1 MTKAEILEA
10 INATIAP
17 NNVKGITAEALAN
30 ILTEIVNAT
39 PEGGSGAGGEYIDM
53 TMANPDDPTSME
65 LTPEAMA
72 HNAEVY
78 NKLLTAVNGVQAVPM
93 VSVSMGADMGMGMFA
108 DYVALEE
115 PESET
120 PNIIIGTHL
129 SMGEFTNYMV
139 QAVDMVTSETTS
151 LLIGGDLLSVFFV
164 LTPDGSVTP
173 NIPGLM

>member
-1 MTKAEILEA
+1 MTRTEILEA

-17 NNVKGITAEALAN
+17 NGVKGITAESLAN
-30 ILTEIVNAT
+30 ILIEIVNAAG
-39 PEGGSGAGGEYIDM
+39 EGGAGGEYIDM
-53 TMANPDDPTSME
+53 TPANPDDLESTE
-65 LTPEAMA
+65 LSEEAKA

-78 NKLLTAVNGVQAVPM
+78 NKLLSALNSVQAIPM
-93 VSVSMGADMGMGMFA
+93 VSVSMGVGMGAGMFA
-108 DYVALEE
+108 DYVVLEE
-115 PESET
+115 PTSET

-139 QAVDMVTSETTS
+139 QAVDMVTSEPTS

-164 LTPDGSVTP
+164 LTPDGSITP